1 VTPREEDSMSRQID
15 DAILGAD
22 GASET
27 SDADRL
33 AALRDSGV
41 DTLVIGAP
49 DINCEFRS
57 KRFALNLFTRE
68 EVEIAFSDYLFSA
81 DIVEELMRPRPG
93 YQGYFPTESTGLPD
107 VFVRP
112 DWNLL
117 RVLPWDPKT
126 ALVLGDFYTHHGD
139 EMPISPRG
147 VLRRVVERLRGLGY
161 EPMAGSEYEFMVF
174 RTDPVTA
181 RRQATDL
188 TPLSEGPA
196 YGNTRAAV
204 DELVLG
210 DVRRQLDAA
219 GIPVEAANAEAMAGQ
234 NEITIRYSDAMTAA
248 DNAFLYKH
256 FVRELLA
263 RQGMTASFI
272 AKYDPAGYGSSGHL
286 HMSLRHGSADGAPA
300 LVDDAGALS
309 ETAGHAIAG
318 FLATLQDFTAF
329 YAPFVN
335 SYRRYQMDH
344 SWAGDTVSWGLDNR
358 SCSLRVLH
366 TTPGSTR
373 IESRVPGAD
382 MNPYIALAAS
392 LAGFGHGIEQG
403 LEPPPRIEGD
413 AYAEEGIQKIPND
426 LYKAV
431 ELLDNSAL
439 ARDWLGEE
447 FVNFYAETRFWD
459 AEQHRLAL
467 TPWELRRYL

>member
-1 VTPREEDSMSRQID
+1 MSTQIGEPP
-15 DAILGAD
+15 ATVGHATEP
-22 GASET
+22 AE
-27 SDADRL
+27 AERL
-33 AALRDSGV
+33 AELRDSGV

-57 KRFALNLFTRE
+57 KRFALNLFARE

-93 YQGYFPTESTGLPD
+93 YEGYFPTESTGLPD
-107 VFVRP
+107 IFVRP

-117 RVLPWDPKT
+117 RVLPWDPRT
-126 ALVLGDFYTHHGD
+126 ALVLGDFYTHEGE

-147 VLRRVVERLRGLGY
+147 VLRRVVERLRGLGV

-174 RTDPVTA
+174 RVDPATA
-181 RRQATDL
+181 RRQAVDL
-188 TPLSEGPA
+188 PPLSEGAA

-204 DELVLG
+204 DEAVLG
-210 DVRRQLDAA
+210 EVRRQLDEA
-219 GIPVEAANAEAMAGQ
+219 GIPIEAANAEAMAGQ

-256 FVRELLA
+256 FIRELLA
-263 RQGMTASFI
+263 REGMTASFI

-286 HMSLRHGSADGAPA
+286 HMSMRHGSVDGPPA
-300 LVDDAGALS
+300 FVGDEGGLS

-318 FLATLQDFTAF
+318 FLSTLKEFTAF

-344 SWAGDTVSWGLDNR
+344 SWAGDTVSWGIDNR
-358 SCSLRVLH
+358 SCSLRILN
-366 TTPGSTR
+366 TTPASTR

-392 LAGFGHGIEQG
+392 LAGMGHGIENR
-403 LEPPPRIEGD
+403 LEPPPRIAGD
-413 AYAEEGIQKIPND
+413 AYADAGVEKIPND
-426 LYKAV
+426 LYAAV
-431 ELLDNSAL
+431 ALLDDSKI
-439 ARDWLGEE
+439 ARDWLGTE